1 MNRIILA
8 GGSGYLGMVLA
19 DYYKNKV
26 KEIIILTRGKN
37 ELKDNVRWVHWDGQ
51 HISNWV
57 DWLDHSDLLIN
68 LTGKNVNC
76 RYTEEN
82 KNEIISSRVNATNVL
97 GEALMKLKN
106 PPKVWIQ
113 CVSSTIYRDS
123 RDKDMDEAS
132 GEIGDGFSVDV
143 CEQWEQAFALHEI
156 PGVRKIALRISFVM
170 GRNGGAF
177 PTLHNLARLGLGG
190 KQGDGQQYVSWIHER
205 DFVRIVQWVHDNEK
219 ISGIYNCT
227 APNPVTN
234 EVMMSELRKATGIP
248 AGLPSPECLLKIG
261 AFLIG
266 TETELVLKSRKVV
279 PAKLV
284 NEGFQFEFNKLD
296 SALSDLMKN

>member
-19 DYYKNKV
+19 EYYKDKV
-26 KEIIILTRGKN
+26 TEIIILTRGKN
-37 ELKDNVRWVHWDGQ
+37 DWKDNIRWVHWDGQ
-51 HISNWV
+51 HVSVWSE
-57 DWLDHSDLLIN
+57 WLEGSDLLVN

-97 GEALMKLKN
+97 GEVLLKLKN

-123 RDKDMDEAS
+123 RDKYMDEFS
-132 GEIGDGFSVDV
+132 GELGEGFSVNV
-143 CEQWEQAFALHEI
+143 CEQWEEAFEKHEI
-156 PGVRKIALRISFVM
+156 PGVRKVALRISFVL

-190 KQGDGQQYVSWIHER
+190 KQGDGQQYVSWIHEK
-205 DFVRIVQWVHDNEK
+205 DFARIVQWGYENEK
-219 ISGIYNCT
+219 IKGVYNCT

-234 EVMMSELRKATGIP
+234 EVMMFGIRKVAGIP
-248 AGLPSPECLLKIG
+248 VGLPSPECLIKVG

-266 TETELVLKSRKVV
+266 TEPELALKSRKVV
-279 PAKLV
+279 PAKLL
-284 NEGFQFEFNKLD
+284 NEGFRFEYNQID
-296 SALSDLMKN
+296 VALADLING

>member
-19 DYYKNKV
+19 DFYKNKV

-37 ELKDNVRWVHWDGQ
+37 EMKDNIRCVHWDGQ
-51 HISNWV
+51 QIS
-57 DWLDHSDLLIN
+57 DWIEWLEGSDLLIN

-76 RYTEEN
+76 RYTDKN
-82 KNEIISSRVNATNVL
+82 KNEIISSRVNATKVL
-97 GEALMKLKN
+97 GEALMKLEN

-123 RDKDMDEAS
+123 RDKDMDEFS
-132 GEIGDGFSVDV
+132 GEIGEGFSVDV
-143 CEQWEQAFALHEI
+143 CERWEEAFDKHEM
-156 PGVRKIALRISFVM
+156 PKVRKVALRISFVL

-177 PTLHNLARLGLGG
+177 PTLLTLTRLGLGG
-190 KQGDGQQYVSWIHER
+190 KQGDGLQYVSWIHEK
-205 DFVRIVQWVHDNEK
+205 DFARIVEWIYSNEE
-219 ISGIYNCT
+219 IMGVYNCT

-234 EVMMSELRKATGIP
+234 KVMMSTLRKAAGIP
-248 AGLPSPECLLKIG
+248 IGLPSPECLLKVG

-266 TETELVLKSRKVV
+266 TEPELALKSRKVV
-279 PAKLV
+279 PAKLI
-284 NEGFQFEFNKLD
+284 NEGFQFEYNHLEY
-296 SALSDLMKN
+296 ALADLV

>member
-26 KEIIILTRGKN
+26 KEVIILTRGKN
-37 ELKDNVRWVHWDGQ
+37 EMRDNILWIHWDGQ

-57 DWLDHSDLLIN
+57 EWMEGADLLIN

-76 RYTEEN
+76 RYTDEN

-97 GEALMKLKN
+97 GEALMKLKK

-123 RDKDMDEAS
+123 RDKDMDEFS
-132 GEIGDGFSVDV
+132 GEIGEGFSVDV
-143 CEQWEQAFALHEI
+143 CERWEEAFDKHEI
-156 PGVRKIALRISFVM
+156 PEVRKVALRISFVL

-177 PTLHNLARLGLGG
+177 PTLQTLARLGLGG
-190 KQGDGQQYVSWIHER
+190 KQGDGQQYVSWIHEK
-205 DFVRIVQWVHDNEK
+205 DFARIVEWVYRNEK
-219 ISGIYNCT
+219 IVGVYNCT

-234 EVMMSELRKATGIP
+234 KVMTSELRKAAGIP
-248 AGLPSPECLLKIG
+248 IGLPSPECLLKVG
-261 AFLIG
+261 AFFIG
-266 TETELVLKSRKVV
+266 TEPELALKSRKVV

-284 NEGFQFEFNKLD
+284 NEGFQFEYNHLEL
-296 SALSDLMKN
+296 AIADLMKG

>member
-19 DYYKNKV
+19 DFYKDKA

-37 ELKDNVRWVHWDGQ
+37 EVQENIRWVHWDGQ
-51 HISNWV
+51 QIS
-57 DWLDHSDLLIN
+57 DWILWLEGSDLLIN

-76 RYTEEN
+76 RYTDEN
-82 KNEIISSRVNATNVL
+82 KNKIISSRVNATTIL
-97 GEALMKLKN
+97 GEALMKLEK

-123 RDKDMDEAS
+123 RDKDMDEFS
-132 GEIGDGFSVDV
+132 GEIGEGFSVNV
-143 CEQWEQAFALHEI
+143 CEQWEEAFDKHEI
-156 PGVRKIALRISFVM
+156 PNVRKVALRISFVL

-177 PTLHNLARLGLGG
+177 PTLHALARLGLGG

-205 DFVRIVQWVHDNEK
+205 DFVRIVEWVYSNEK
-219 ISGIYNCT
+219 IEGVYNCT
-227 APNPVTN
+227 APHPVTN
-234 EVMMSELRKATGIP
+234 KVMMSELRKAAGIP
-248 AGLPSPECLLKIG
+248 IGLPSPECLLKVG
-261 AFLIG
+261 AFFIG
-266 TETELVLKSRKVV
+266 TEPELALKSRKVV

-284 NEGFQFEFNKLD
+284 NEGFQFEYCHLEY
-296 SALSDLMKN
+296 ALEDLMKG